1 MMKLKFYEVNSE
13 YIKYLKENGDNKIP
27 NIDYKNHKKFFC
39 GIVLTINNFNYFA
52 PVSSYNKKAHTAFL
66 IKDKDKETKELKPI
80 SSLRFSF
87 MFPCPIEYLHQK
99 DFSKENEKYQILL
112 RKELHYCNI
121 NREKIKKLAN
131 EVYKLGLNE
140 NSKRKFNICDFKK
153 LEEKCLEYINKKSI

>member
-1 MMKLKFYEVNSE
+1 MNLKFYEVDSE
-13 YIKYLKENGDNKIP
+13 YIKYLKENGDDRIP
-27 NIDYKNHKKFFC
+27 NIEYIKHKKFFC

-52 PVSSYNKKAHTAFL
+52 PVSSYTRKVRTSFL
-66 IKDKDKETKELKPI
+66 IKDKDKDNKQLKAI

-87 MFPCPIEYLHQK
+87 MFPCPIEYLNQK
-99 DFSKENEKYQILL
+99 DFSKEDTKYQILL

-140 NSKRKFNICDFKK
+140 ETRNKFNICDFKK
-153 LEEKCLEYINKKSI
+153 LEEKCLEYIELKNN